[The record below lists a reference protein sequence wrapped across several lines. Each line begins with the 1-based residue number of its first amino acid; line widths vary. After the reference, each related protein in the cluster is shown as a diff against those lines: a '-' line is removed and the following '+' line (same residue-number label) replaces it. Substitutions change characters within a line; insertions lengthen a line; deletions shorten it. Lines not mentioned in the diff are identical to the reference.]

1 MSPIITVLL
10 VLVAAAVCG
19 ALGFY
24 LGGENRKRT
33 AEAKI
38 GSAEDEAKRI
48 VNDAIKTAEAKR
60 KETIVEAKDEAF
72 KLKSEADKEIKDRR
86 AEITRQERRMDQKEE
101 ALDKRSAAMERKE
114 EDLKRRTETVEA
126 RLDELEQLKMR
137 QTEKLETIAAMS
149 QEDARAVLLKQVDD
163 ELTHE
168 KAMKISAYQANMKDE
183 CDNIARELV
192 GQAIA
197 RCAADATSEATVSVV
212 PLPSD
217 EMKGRIIGREGR
229 NIRALETATGCD
241 LIIDDTP
248 EAITLSSFDQTRREV
263 ARMALERLI
272 ADGRIHPA
280 RIEETVDKCRRELEI
295 QMKREGDKAVM
306 DLGIHSLH
314 PDLVKLIGRLKYR
327 TSYGQNVLSHSLE
340 VAWLAGLMAGELGV
354 NVQLAR
360 RAGLLHDIGKALDH
374 EIEGSHVQIGVD
386 ICQEIPREP
395 AGHPRYRG
403 PPRRRG
409 AQDHPGLH
417 HHGRR
422 CHLRCPPR
430 CPPREHGELHQASGN
445 AGSPLQRL
453 RGRRKLLRCP
463 GWPRGPHPGPAGQGQ
478 RRSGHPAGAQC
489 RQKDRERVGLP
500 RPDQGQRHTRKP
512 RYRVRKIISAACRL
526 PVGCFFII
534 RPPLGGGL
542 FHISILHIS
551 PLRFIINKNTVI
563 RRGASR
569 RRKTCRKTPI
579 KKFWASWVGWG
590 LPPAA
595 TCTRC

>member
-1 MSPIITVLL
+1 MSPILTVVL
-10 VLVAAAVCG
+10 VLVAAAVAG

-38 GSAEDEAKRI
+38 GSAEEEAKRI
-48 VNDAIKTAEAKR
+48 VNDAIKAAEQKR
-60 KETIVEAKDEAF
+60 KETIIEAKDEAF
-72 KLKSEADKEIKDRR
+72 KLKSDADKEIKDRR
-86 AEITRQERRMDQKEE
+86 AEISRQERRIDQKEE
-101 ALDKRSAAMERKE
+101 ALDKRTTQMERKE
-114 EDLKRRTETVEA
+114 EDLKRRSETVEA
-126 RLDELEQLKMR
+126 RLDELEQLKLR

-149 QEDARAVLLKQVDD
+149 KEDARAVLLKQVDD

-183 CDNIARELV
+183 CDNLARELV

-295 QMKREGDKAVM
+295 QMKREGEKAVM

-386 ICQEIPREP
+386 ICKKYRENP
-395 AGHPRYRG
+395 QIIHAIE
-403 PPRRRG
+403 
-409 AQDHPGLH
+409 A
-417 HHGRR
+417 HHGDVEPKTV
-422 CHLRCPPR
+422 L
-430 CPPREHGELHQASGN
+430 AFIIM
-445 AGSPLQRL
+445 A
-453 RGRRKLLRCP
+453 
-463 GWPRGPHPGPAGQGQ
+463 AD
-478 RRSGHPAGAQC
+478 A
-489 RQKDRERVGLP
+489 
-500 RPDQGQRHTRKP
+500 
-512 RYRVRKIISAACRL
+512 ISAARPGARRENMESYIKRL
-526 PVGCFFII
+526 ETLEALCNGFEGVESSYAVQAGREVRILVQPDKVGDDQV
-534 RPPLGGGL
+534 
-542 FHISILHIS
+542 ILLARQVAKKIEDELDYPGQIKVS
-551 PLRFIINKNTVI
+551 VI
-563 RRGASR
+563 RESR
-569 RRKTCRKTPI
+569 
-579 KKFWASWVGWG
+579 
-590 LPPAA
+590 A
-595 TCTRC
+595 TEYAK

>member
-1 MSPIITVLL
+1 MLL

-386 ICQEIPREP
+386 ICKKYRENP
-395 AGHPRYRG
+395 QVIHAIE
-403 PPRRRG
+403 
-409 AQDHPGLH
+409 A
-417 HHGRR
+417 HHGDVEPKTT
-422 CHLRCPPR
+422 L
-430 CPPREHGELHQASGN
+430 AFIIM
-445 AGSPLQRL
+445 A
-453 RGRRKLLRCP
+453 
-463 GWPRGPHPGPAGQGQ
+463 AD
-478 RRSGHPAGAQC
+478 A
-489 RQKDRERVGLP
+489 
-500 RPDQGQRHTRKP
+500 
-512 RYRVRKIISAACRL
+512 ISAARPGARRENMESYIKRL
-526 PVGCFFII
+526 ETLEALCNGFEGVESSYAVQAG
-534 RPPLGGGL
+534 REVR
-542 FHISILHIS
+542 ILVQPDKVSDDEVILLARNVAKKIENELDYPGQIKVS
-551 PLRFIINKNTVI
+551 VI
-563 RRGASR
+563 RESR
-569 RRKTCRKTPI
+569 
-579 KKFWASWVGWG
+579 
-590 LPPAA
+590 A
-595 TCTRC
+595 TEYAK

>member
-1 MSPIITVLL
+1 MPAFLPWVL
-10 VLVAAAVCG
+10 VFVAAAVCG

-33 AEAKI
+33 AEAKL
-38 GSAEDEAKRI
+38 GSAEEEAKRI
-48 VNDAIKTAEAKR
+48 VNDAIKAAEQKR
-60 KETIVEAKDEAF
+60 KETIIEAKDEAF
-72 KLKSEADKEIKDRR
+72 RIKAEADKEIKDRR
-86 AEITRQERRMDQKEE
+86 SEISRQERRMDQKEE
-101 ALDKRSAAMERKE
+101 TLDKRSAAMERKE
-114 EDLKRRTETVEA
+114 EELKKRSETVEA
-126 RLDELEQLKMR
+126 RLDELEQLKLR
-137 QTEKLETIAAMS
+137 ETEKLETIAAMS
-149 QEDARAVLLKQVDD
+149 QEDARAVLLKRVDD

-183 CDNIARELV
+183 CDNIARELI

-248 EAITLSSFDQTRREV
+248 EAIPLSSCDQTRREA

-295 QMKREGDKAVM
+295 QMKREGEKVVM

-327 TSYGQNVLSHSLE
+327 TSYGQNVLNHSVE

-354 NVQLAR
+354 NVQMAR

-386 ICQEIPREP
+386 ICKKYRENP
-395 AGHPRYRG
+395 QVIHAVE
-403 PPRRRG
+403 
-409 AQDHPGLH
+409 A
-417 HHGRR
+417 HHGDVEPKST
-422 CHLRCPPR
+422 L
-430 CPPREHGELHQASGN
+430 AFIVM
-445 AGSPLQRL
+445 A
-453 RGRRKLLRCP
+453 
-463 GWPRGPHPGPAGQGQ
+463 AD
-478 RRSGHPAGAQC
+478 A
-489 RQKDRERVGLP
+489 
-500 RPDQGQRHTRKP
+500 
-512 RYRVRKIISAACRL
+512 ISAARPGARRENMESYIKRL
-526 PVGCFFII
+526 ETLEALCNGFEGVESSYAVQAGREVRIMVQPGKVSDDQVVLLARAVAKKIEDELDYPGQIKV
-534 RPPLGGGL
+534 
-542 FHISILHIS
+542 S
-551 PLRFIINKNTVI
+551 VI
-563 RRGASR
+563 RESR
-569 RRKTCRKTPI
+569 
-579 KKFWASWVGWG
+579 
-590 LPPAA
+590 A
-595 TCTRC
+595 TEYAK

>member
-1 MSPIITVLL
+1 MSPILTVVL
-10 VLVAAAVCG
+10 VLVAAAVAG

-38 GSAEDEAKRI
+38 GSAEEEAKRI
-48 VNDAIKTAEAKR
+48 VNDAIKAAEQKR
-60 KETIVEAKDEAF
+60 KETIIEAKDEAF
-72 KLKSEADKEIKDRR
+72 KLKSDADKEIKDRR
-86 AEITRQERRMDQKEE
+86 AEITRQERRIDQKEE
-101 ALDKRSAAMERKE
+101 VLDKRTAQMERKE
-114 EDLKRRTETVEA
+114 EDLKRRSETVEA
-126 RLDELEQLKMR
+126 RLDELEQLKLR

-149 QEDARAVLLKQVDD
+149 KEDARAVLLKQVDD

-183 CDNIARELV
+183 CDNLARELI

-306 DLGIHSLH
+306 ELGIHSLH

-327 TSYGQNVLSHSLE
+327 TSFGQNVLSHSLE

-386 ICQEIPREP
+386 ICKKYRENP
-395 AGHPRYRG
+395 QVIHAIE
-403 PPRRRG
+403 
-409 AQDHPGLH
+409 A
-417 HHGRR
+417 HHGDVEPKTT
-422 CHLRCPPR
+422 L
-430 CPPREHGELHQASGN
+430 AFIIM
-445 AGSPLQRL
+445 A
-453 RGRRKLLRCP
+453 
-463 GWPRGPHPGPAGQGQ
+463 AD
-478 RRSGHPAGAQC
+478 A
-489 RQKDRERVGLP
+489 
-500 RPDQGQRHTRKP
+500 
-512 RYRVRKIISAACRL
+512 ISAARPGARRENMESYIKRL
-526 PVGCFFII
+526 ETLEALCNGFEGVESSYAVQAG
-534 RPPLGGGL
+534 REVR
-542 FHISILHIS
+542 ILVQPDKVSDDEVILLARNVAKKIENELDYPGQIKVS
-551 PLRFIINKNTVI
+551 VI
-563 RRGASR
+563 RESR
-569 RRKTCRKTPI
+569 
-579 KKFWASWVGWG
+579 
-590 LPPAA
+590 A
-595 TCTRC
+595 TEYAK

>member
-1 MSPIITVLL
+1 MSPILTVVL
-10 VLVAAAVCG
+10 VLVAAAVAG
-19 ALGFY
+19 GLGFY

-38 GSAEDEAKRI
+38 GSAEEEAKRI
-48 VNDAIKTAEAKR
+48 VNDAIKTAEQKR
-60 KETIVEAKDEAF
+60 KETIIEAKDEAF
-72 KLKSEADKEIKDRR
+72 KLKSDADKEIKDRR
-86 AEITRQERRMDQKEE
+86 AEITRQERRIDQKEE
-101 ALDKRSAAMERKE
+101 ALDKRTAQMERKE
-114 EDLKRRTETVEA
+114 EDLKRRSETVEA
-126 RLDELEQLKMR
+126 RLDELEQLKLR

-149 QEDARAVLLKQVDD
+149 KEDARAVLLKQVDD

-183 CDNIARELV
+183 CDNLARELI

-306 DLGIHSLH
+306 ELGIHSLH

-327 TSYGQNVLSHSLE
+327 TSFGQNVLSHSLE

-386 ICQEIPREP
+386 ICKKYRENP
-395 AGHPRYRG
+395 QVIHAIE
-403 PPRRRG
+403 
-409 AQDHPGLH
+409 A
-417 HHGRR
+417 HHGDVEPKTT
-422 CHLRCPPR
+422 L
-430 CPPREHGELHQASGN
+430 AFIIM
-445 AGSPLQRL
+445 A
-453 RGRRKLLRCP
+453 
-463 GWPRGPHPGPAGQGQ
+463 AD
-478 RRSGHPAGAQC
+478 A
-489 RQKDRERVGLP
+489 
-500 RPDQGQRHTRKP
+500 
-512 RYRVRKIISAACRL
+512 ISAARPGARRENMESYIKRL
-526 PVGCFFII
+526 ETLEALCNGFEGVESSYAVQAG
-534 RPPLGGGL
+534 REVR
-542 FHISILHIS
+542 ILVQPDKVSDDEVILLARNVAKKIENELDYPGQIKVS
-551 PLRFIINKNTVI
+551 VI
-563 RRGASR
+563 RESR
-569 RRKTCRKTPI
+569 
-579 KKFWASWVGWG
+579 
-590 LPPAA
+590 A
-595 TCTRC
+595 TEYAK

>member
-1 MSPIITVLL
+1 MSPILTVVL
-10 VLVAAAVCG
+10 VLVAAAVAG

-38 GSAEDEAKRI
+38 GSAEEEAKRI
-48 VNDAIKTAEAKR
+48 VNDAIKTAEQKR
-60 KETIVEAKDEAF
+60 KETIIEAKDEAF
-72 KLKSEADKEIKDRR
+72 KLKSDADKEIKDRR
-86 AEITRQERRMDQKEE
+86 AEITRQERRIDQKEE
-101 ALDKRSAAMERKE
+101 ALDKRTAQRERKE
-114 EDLKRRTETVEA
+114 EDLKRRSETVEA
-126 RLDELEQLKMR
+126 RLDELEQLKLR

-149 QEDARAVLLKQVDD
+149 KEDARAVLLKQVDD

-183 CDNIARELV
+183 CDNLARELI

-306 DLGIHSLH
+306 ELGIHSLH

-327 TSYGQNVLSHSLE
+327 TSFGQNVLSHSLE

-386 ICQEIPREP
+386 ICKKYRENP
-395 AGHPRYRG
+395 QVIHAIE
-403 PPRRRG
+403 
-409 AQDHPGLH
+409 A
-417 HHGRR
+417 HHGDVEPKTT
-422 CHLRCPPR
+422 L
-430 CPPREHGELHQASGN
+430 AFIIM
-445 AGSPLQRL
+445 A
-453 RGRRKLLRCP
+453 
-463 GWPRGPHPGPAGQGQ
+463 AD
-478 RRSGHPAGAQC
+478 A
-489 RQKDRERVGLP
+489 
-500 RPDQGQRHTRKP
+500 
-512 RYRVRKIISAACRL
+512 ISAARPGARRENMESYIKRL
-526 PVGCFFII
+526 ETLEALCNGFEGVESSYAVQAG
-534 RPPLGGGL
+534 REVR
-542 FHISILHIS
+542 ILVQPDKVSDDEVILLARNVAKKIENELDYPGQIKVS
-551 PLRFIINKNTVI
+551 VI
-563 RRGASR
+563 RESR
-569 RRKTCRKTPI
+569 
-579 KKFWASWVGWG
+579 
-590 LPPAA
+590 A
-595 TCTRC
+595 TEYAK

>member
-1 MSPIITVLL
+1 MSPILTVVL
-10 VLVAAAVCG
+10 VLVAAAVAG

-38 GSAEDEAKRI
+38 GSAEEEAKRI
-48 VNDAIKTAEAKR
+48 VNDAIKAAEQKR
-60 KETIVEAKDEAF
+60 KETIIEAKDEAF
-72 KLKSEADKEIKDRR
+72 KLKSDADKEIKDRR
-86 AEITRQERRMDQKEE
+86 AEITRQERRIDQKEE
-101 ALDKRSAAMERKE
+101 ALDKRTAQMERKE
-114 EDLKRRTETVEA
+114 EDLKRRSETVEA
-126 RLDELEQLKMR
+126 RLDELEQLKLR

-149 QEDARAVLLKQVDD
+149 KEDARAVLLKQVDD

-183 CDNIARELV
+183 CDNLARELI

-295 QMKREGDKAVM
+295 QMKRDGDKAVM
-306 DLGIHSLH
+306 ELGIHSLH

-327 TSYGQNVLSHSLE
+327 TSFGQNVLSHSLE

-386 ICQEIPREP
+386 ICKKYRENP
-395 AGHPRYRG
+395 QVIHAIE
-403 PPRRRG
+403 
-409 AQDHPGLH
+409 A
-417 HHGRR
+417 HHGDVEPKTT
-422 CHLRCPPR
+422 L
-430 CPPREHGELHQASGN
+430 AFIIM
-445 AGSPLQRL
+445 A
-453 RGRRKLLRCP
+453 
-463 GWPRGPHPGPAGQGQ
+463 AD
-478 RRSGHPAGAQC
+478 A
-489 RQKDRERVGLP
+489 
-500 RPDQGQRHTRKP
+500 
-512 RYRVRKIISAACRL
+512 ISAARPGARRENLESYIKRL
-526 PVGCFFII
+526 ETLEALCNGFEGVESSYAVQAG
-534 RPPLGGGL
+534 REVR
-542 FHISILHIS
+542 ILVQPDKVSDDEVILLARNVAKKIENELDYPGQIKVS
-551 PLRFIINKNTVI
+551 VI
-563 RRGASR
+563 RESR
-569 RRKTCRKTPI
+569 
-579 KKFWASWVGWG
+579 
-590 LPPAA
+590 A
-595 TCTRC
+595 TEYAK

>member
-1 MSPIITVLL
+1 MSPILTVVL
-10 VLVAAAVCG
+10 VLVAAAVAG

-38 GSAEDEAKRI
+38 GSAEEEAKRI
-48 VNDAIKTAEAKR
+48 VNDAIKAAEQKR
-60 KETIVEAKDEAF
+60 KETIIEAKDEAF
-72 KLKSEADKEIKDRR
+72 KLKSDADKEIKDRR
-86 AEITRQERRMDQKEE
+86 AEITRQERRIDQKEE
-101 ALDKRSAAMERKE
+101 ALDKRTTQMERKE
-114 EDLKRRTETVEA
+114 EDLKRRSETVEA
-126 RLDELEQLKMR
+126 RLDELEQLKLR

-149 QEDARAVLLKQVDD
+149 KEDARAVLLKQVDD

-183 CDNIARELV
+183 CDNLARELI

-306 DLGIHSLH
+306 ELGIHSLH

-327 TSYGQNVLSHSLE
+327 TSFGQNVLSHSLE

-386 ICQEIPREP
+386 ICKKYRENP
-395 AGHPRYRG
+395 QVIHAIE
-403 PPRRRG
+403 
-409 AQDHPGLH
+409 A
-417 HHGRR
+417 HHGDVEPKTT
-422 CHLRCPPR
+422 L
-430 CPPREHGELHQASGN
+430 AFIIM
-445 AGSPLQRL
+445 A
-453 RGRRKLLRCP
+453 
-463 GWPRGPHPGPAGQGQ
+463 AD
-478 RRSGHPAGAQC
+478 A
-489 RQKDRERVGLP
+489 
-500 RPDQGQRHTRKP
+500 
-512 RYRVRKIISAACRL
+512 ISAARPGARRENMESYIKRL
-526 PVGCFFII
+526 ETLEALCNGFEGVESSYAVQAG
-534 RPPLGGGL
+534 REVR
-542 FHISILHIS
+542 ILVQPDKVSDDEVILLARNVAKKIENELDYPGQIKVS
-551 PLRFIINKNTVI
+551 VI
-563 RRGASR
+563 RESR
-569 RRKTCRKTPI
+569 
-579 KKFWASWVGWG
+579 
-590 LPPAA
+590 A
-595 TCTRC
+595 TEYAK

>member
-1 MSPIITVLL
+1 MSPILTVVL
-10 VLVAAAVCG
+10 VLVAAAVAG

-38 GSAEDEAKRI
+38 GSAEEEAKRI
-48 VNDAIKTAEAKR
+48 VNDAIKAAEQKR
-60 KETIVEAKDEAF
+60 KETIIEAKDEAF
-72 KLKSEADKEIKDRR
+72 KLKSDADREIKDRR
-86 AEITRQERRMDQKEE
+86 AEITRQERRSDQKEE
-101 ALDKRSAAMERKE
+101 ALDKRTAQMERKE
-114 EDLKRRTETVEA
+114 EDLKRRSETVEA
-126 RLDELEQLKMR
+126 RLDELEQLKLR

-149 QEDARAVLLKQVDD
+149 KEDARAVLLKQVDD

-183 CDNIARELV
+183 CDNLARELI

-306 DLGIHSLH
+306 ELGIHSLH

-327 TSYGQNVLSHSLE
+327 TSFGQNVLSHSLE
-340 VAWLAGLMAGELGV
+340 VAWLAGLMASELGV

-386 ICQEIPREP
+386 ICKKYRENP
-395 AGHPRYRG
+395 QVIHAIE
-403 PPRRRG
+403 
-409 AQDHPGLH
+409 A
-417 HHGRR
+417 HHGDVEPKTT
-422 CHLRCPPR
+422 L
-430 CPPREHGELHQASGN
+430 AFIIM
-445 AGSPLQRL
+445 A
-453 RGRRKLLRCP
+453 
-463 GWPRGPHPGPAGQGQ
+463 AD
-478 RRSGHPAGAQC
+478 A
-489 RQKDRERVGLP
+489 
-500 RPDQGQRHTRKP
+500 
-512 RYRVRKIISAACRL
+512 ISAARPGARRENMESYIKRL
-526 PVGCFFII
+526 ETLEALCNGFEGVESSYAVQAG
-534 RPPLGGGL
+534 REVR
-542 FHISILHIS
+542 ILVQPDKVSDDEVILLARNVAKKIENELDYPGQIKVS
-551 PLRFIINKNTVI
+551 VI
-563 RRGASR
+563 RESR
-569 RRKTCRKTPI
+569 
-579 KKFWASWVGWG
+579 
-590 LPPAA
+590 A
-595 TCTRC
+595 TEYAK

>member
-1 MSPIITVLL
+1 MSPILTVVL
-10 VLVAAAVCG
+10 VLVAAAVAG

-38 GSAEDEAKRI
+38 GSAEEEAKRI
-48 VNDAIKTAEAKR
+48 VNDAIKTAEQKR
-60 KETIVEAKDEAF
+60 KETIIEAKDEAF
-72 KLKSEADKEIKDRR
+72 KLKSDADKEIKDRR
-86 AEITRQERRMDQKEE
+86 AEITRQERRIDQKEE
-101 ALDKRSAAMERKE
+101 ALDKRTAQMERKE
-114 EDLKRRTETVEA
+114 KDLKRRSETVEA
-126 RLDELEQLKMR
+126 RLDELEQLKLR

-149 QEDARAVLLKQVDD
+149 KEDARAVLLKQVDD

-183 CDNIARELV
+183 CDNLARELI

-306 DLGIHSLH
+306 ELGIHSLH

-327 TSYGQNVLSHSLE
+327 TSFGQNVLSHSLE

-386 ICQEIPREP
+386 ICKKYRENP
-395 AGHPRYRG
+395 QVIHAIE
-403 PPRRRG
+403 
-409 AQDHPGLH
+409 A
-417 HHGRR
+417 HHGDVEPKTT
-422 CHLRCPPR
+422 L
-430 CPPREHGELHQASGN
+430 AFIIM
-445 AGSPLQRL
+445 A
-453 RGRRKLLRCP
+453 
-463 GWPRGPHPGPAGQGQ
+463 AD
-478 RRSGHPAGAQC
+478 A
-489 RQKDRERVGLP
+489 
-500 RPDQGQRHTRKP
+500 
-512 RYRVRKIISAACRL
+512 ISAARPGARRENMESYIKRL
-526 PVGCFFII
+526 ETLEALCNGFEGVESSYAVQAG
-534 RPPLGGGL
+534 REVR
-542 FHISILHIS
+542 ILVQPDKVSDDEVILLARNVAKKIENELDYPGQIKVS
-551 PLRFIINKNTVI
+551 VI
-563 RRGASR
+563 RESR
-569 RRKTCRKTPI
+569 
-579 KKFWASWVGWG
+579 
-590 LPPAA
+590 A
-595 TCTRC
+595 TEYAK

>member
-1 MSPIITVLL
+1 MSPILTVVL
-10 VLVAAAVCG
+10 VLVAAAVAG

-38 GSAEDEAKRI
+38 GSAEEEAKRI
-48 VNDAIKTAEAKR
+48 VNDAIKAAEQKR
-60 KETIVEAKDEAF
+60 KETIIEAKDEAF
-72 KLKSEADKEIKDRR
+72 KLKSDADKEIKDRR
-86 AEITRQERRMDQKEE
+86 AEITRQERRIDQKEE
-101 ALDKRSAAMERKE
+101 ALDKRTAQMERKE
-114 EDLKRRTETVEA
+114 EDLKRRSETVEA
-126 RLDELEQLKMR
+126 RLDELEQLKLR

-149 QEDARAVLLKQVDD
+149 KEDARAVLLKQVDD

-183 CDNIARELV
+183 CDNLARELI

-306 DLGIHSLH
+306 ELGIHSLH

-327 TSYGQNVLSHSLE
+327 TSFGQNVLSHSLE

-354 NVQLAR
+354 NVQRAR

-386 ICQEIPREP
+386 ICKKYRENP
-395 AGHPRYRG
+395 QVIHAIE
-403 PPRRRG
+403 
-409 AQDHPGLH
+409 A
-417 HHGRR
+417 HHGDVEPKTT
-422 CHLRCPPR
+422 L
-430 CPPREHGELHQASGN
+430 AFIIM
-445 AGSPLQRL
+445 A
-453 RGRRKLLRCP
+453 
-463 GWPRGPHPGPAGQGQ
+463 AD
-478 RRSGHPAGAQC
+478 A
-489 RQKDRERVGLP
+489 
-500 RPDQGQRHTRKP
+500 
-512 RYRVRKIISAACRL
+512 ISAARPGARRENMESYIKRL
-526 PVGCFFII
+526 ETLEALCNGFEGVESSYAVQAG
-534 RPPLGGGL
+534 REVR
-542 FHISILHIS
+542 ILVQPDKVSDDEVILLARNVAKKIENELDYPGQIKVS
-551 PLRFIINKNTVI
+551 VI
-563 RRGASR
+563 RESR
-569 RRKTCRKTPI
+569 
-579 KKFWASWVGWG
+579 
-590 LPPAA
+590 A
-595 TCTRC
+595 TEYAK

>member
-1 MSPIITVLL
+1 MSPILTVVL
-10 VLVAAAVCG
+10 VLVAAVAAG

-38 GSAEDEAKRI
+38 GSAEEEAKRI
-48 VNDAIKTAEAKR
+48 VNDAIKTAEQKR
-60 KETIVEAKDEAF
+60 KETIIEAKDEAF
-72 KLKSEADKEIKDRR
+72 KLKSDADKEIKDRR
-86 AEITRQERRMDQKEE
+86 AEISRQERRIDQKEE
-101 ALDKRSAAMERKE
+101 ALDKRTTQMERKE
-114 EDLKRRTETVEA
+114 EDLKRRSETVEA
-126 RLDELEQLKMR
+126 RLDELEQLKLR

-149 QEDARAVLLKQVDD
+149 KEDARAVLLKQVDD

-183 CDNIARELV
+183 CDNLARELI

-295 QMKREGDKAVM
+295 QMKREGDKAIM
-306 DLGIHSLH
+306 ELGIHSLH

-327 TSYGQNVLSHSLE
+327 TSFGQNVLSHSLE

-386 ICQEIPREP
+386 ICKKYRENP
-395 AGHPRYRG
+395 QVIHAIE
-403 PPRRRG
+403 
-409 AQDHPGLH
+409 A
-417 HHGRR
+417 HHGDVEPKTT
-422 CHLRCPPR
+422 L
-430 CPPREHGELHQASGN
+430 AFIIM
-445 AGSPLQRL
+445 A
-453 RGRRKLLRCP
+453 
-463 GWPRGPHPGPAGQGQ
+463 AD
-478 RRSGHPAGAQC
+478 A
-489 RQKDRERVGLP
+489 
-500 RPDQGQRHTRKP
+500 
-512 RYRVRKIISAACRL
+512 ISAARPGARRENLESYIKRL
-526 PVGCFFII
+526 ETLEALCNGFEGVESSYAVQAG
-534 RPPLGGGL
+534 REVR
-542 FHISILHIS
+542 ILVQPDKVSDDEVILLARNVAKKIENELDYPGQIKVS
-551 PLRFIINKNTVI
+551 VI
-563 RRGASR
+563 RESR
-569 RRKTCRKTPI
+569 
-579 KKFWASWVGWG
+579 
-590 LPPAA
+590 A
-595 TCTRC
+595 TEYAK

>member
-1 MSPIITVLL
+1 MSPILTVVL
-10 VLVAAAVCG
+10 VLVAAAVAG

-38 GSAEDEAKRI
+38 GSAEEEAKRI
-48 VNDAIKTAEAKR
+48 VNDAIKAAEQKR
-60 KETIVEAKDEAF
+60 KETIIEAKDEAF
-72 KLKSEADKEIKDRR
+72 KLKSDADKEIKDRR
-86 AEITRQERRMDQKEE
+86 AEITRQERRIDQKEE
-101 ALDKRSAAMERKE
+101 ALDKRTAQMERKE
-114 EDLKRRTETVEA
+114 EDLKRRSETVEA
-126 RLDELEQLKMR
+126 RLDELEQLKLR

-149 QEDARAVLLKQVDD
+149 KEDARAVLLKQVDD

-183 CDNIARELV
+183 CDNLARELI

-229 NIRALETATGCD
+229 NLRALETATGCD

-306 DLGIHSLH
+306 ELGIHSLH

-327 TSYGQNVLSHSLE
+327 TSFGQNVLSHSLE
-340 VAWLAGLMAGELGV
+340 VAWLAGLMASELGV

-386 ICQEIPREP
+386 ICKKYRENP
-395 AGHPRYRG
+395 QVIHAIE
-403 PPRRRG
+403 
-409 AQDHPGLH
+409 A
-417 HHGRR
+417 HHGDVEPKTT
-422 CHLRCPPR
+422 L
-430 CPPREHGELHQASGN
+430 AFIIM
-445 AGSPLQRL
+445 A
-453 RGRRKLLRCP
+453 
-463 GWPRGPHPGPAGQGQ
+463 AD
-478 RRSGHPAGAQC
+478 A
-489 RQKDRERVGLP
+489 
-500 RPDQGQRHTRKP
+500 
-512 RYRVRKIISAACRL
+512 ISAARPGARRENMESYIKRL
-526 PVGCFFII
+526 ETLEALCNGFEGVESSYAVQAG
-534 RPPLGGGL
+534 REVR
-542 FHISILHIS
+542 ILVQPDKVSDDEVILLARNVAKKIENELDYPGQIKVS
-551 PLRFIINKNTVI
+551 VI
-563 RRGASR
+563 RESR
-569 RRKTCRKTPI
+569 
-579 KKFWASWVGWG
+579 
-590 LPPAA
+590 A
-595 TCTRC
+595 TEYAK

>member
-1 MSPIITVLL
+1 MSPILIVVL
-10 VLVAAAVCG
+10 VLVAAAVAG

-48 VNDAIKTAEAKR
+48 VNDAIKAAEQKR
-60 KETIVEAKDEAF
+60 KETIIEAKDEAF
-72 KLKSEADKEIKDRR
+72 KLKSDADKEIKDRR
-86 AEITRQERRMDQKEE
+86 AEITRQERRIDQKEE
-101 ALDKRSAAMERKE
+101 ALDKRTTQMERKE

-126 RLDELEQLKMR
+126 RLDELEQLKLR
-137 QTEKLETIAAMS
+137 QTEKLETIATMS
-149 QEDARAVLLKQVDD
+149 KEDARAVLLKQVDD

-183 CDNIARELV
+183 CDNLARELI

-306 DLGIHSLH
+306 ELGVHSLH

-327 TSYGQNVLSHSLE
+327 TSFGQNVLSHSLE

-386 ICQEIPREP
+386 ICKKYRENP
-395 AGHPRYRG
+395 QVIHAIE
-403 PPRRRG
+403 
-409 AQDHPGLH
+409 A
-417 HHGRR
+417 HHGDVEPKTT
-422 CHLRCPPR
+422 L
-430 CPPREHGELHQASGN
+430 AFIIM
-445 AGSPLQRL
+445 A
-453 RGRRKLLRCP
+453 
-463 GWPRGPHPGPAGQGQ
+463 AD
-478 RRSGHPAGAQC
+478 A
-489 RQKDRERVGLP
+489 
-500 RPDQGQRHTRKP
+500 
-512 RYRVRKIISAACRL
+512 ISAARPGARRENMESYIKRL
-526 PVGCFFII
+526 ETLEALCNGFEGVESSYAVQAGREVRILVQPDKVGDDEV
-534 RPPLGGGL
+534 
-542 FHISILHIS
+542 ILLARNVAKKIENELDYPGQIKVS
-551 PLRFIINKNTVI
+551 VI
-563 RRGASR
+563 RESR
-569 RRKTCRKTPI
+569 
-579 KKFWASWVGWG
+579 
-590 LPPAA
+590 A
-595 TCTRC
+595 TEYAK

>member
-1 MSPIITVLL
+1 MSPILTVVL
-10 VLVAAAVCG
+10 VLVAAAVAG

-38 GSAEDEAKRI
+38 GSAEEEAKRI
-48 VNDAIKTAEAKR
+48 VNDAIKAAEQKR
-60 KETIVEAKDEAF
+60 KETIIEAKDEAF
-72 KLKSEADKEIKDRR
+72 KLKSDADKEIKDRR
-86 AEITRQERRMDQKEE
+86 AEITRQERRIDQKEE
-101 ALDKRSAAMERKE
+101 ALDKRTAQMERKE
-114 EDLKRRTETVEA
+114 EDLKRRSETVEA
-126 RLDELEQLKMR
+126 RLDELEQLKLR

-149 QEDARAVLLKQVDD
+149 KEDARAVLLKQVDD

-183 CDNIARELV
+183 CDNLARELI

-306 DLGIHSLH
+306 ELGIHSLH

-327 TSYGQNVLSHSLE
+327 TSFGQNVLSHSLE

-386 ICQEIPREP
+386 ICKKYRENP
-395 AGHPRYRG
+395 QVIHAIE
-403 PPRRRG
+403 
-409 AQDHPGLH
+409 A
-417 HHGRR
+417 HHGDVEPKTT
-422 CHLRCPPR
+422 L
-430 CPPREHGELHQASGN
+430 AFIIM
-445 AGSPLQRL
+445 A
-453 RGRRKLLRCP
+453 
-463 GWPRGPHPGPAGQGQ
+463 AD
-478 RRSGHPAGAQC
+478 A
-489 RQKDRERVGLP
+489 
-500 RPDQGQRHTRKP
+500 
-512 RYRVRKIISAACRL
+512 ISAARPGARRENMESYIKRL
-526 PVGCFFII
+526 ETLEALCNGFEGIESSYAVQAG
-534 RPPLGGGL
+534 REVR
-542 FHISILHIS
+542 ILVQPDKVSDDEVILLARNVAKKIENELDYPGQIKVS
-551 PLRFIINKNTVI
+551 VI
-563 RRGASR
+563 RESR
-569 RRKTCRKTPI
+569 
-579 KKFWASWVGWG
+579 
-590 LPPAA
+590 A
-595 TCTRC
+595 TEYAK